1 MKSAVVTLESI
12 SPLSQSAPIQT
23 AKESKELH
31 EDYEKRVWMERA
43 HIGDDGFIFIPPMAF
58 KNCLM
63 RVAKYLGEQIP
74 GQGKKTWT
82 AKFTS
87 GVMNVAPLI
96 TNVDSDHIE
105 SEWLFVPSDG
115 TPGGG
120 KRVWKKFPLIKKW
133 TGDIEF
139 YILDEVITKDVF
151 EHHLEQ
157 AGSFI
162 GVGRFRPERGG
173 YYGRFKINDL
183 KWS

>member
-1 MKSAVVTLESI
+1 MKSAVVTLSSI
-12 SPLSQSAPIQT
+12 SPMSQSAPLQSV
-23 AKESKELH
+23 KEDKELH
-31 EDYEKRVWMERA
+31 EDYEKRVWSERA
-43 HIGDDGFIFIPPMAF
+43 HVDDDGYIFIPPMAL

-63 RVAKYLGEQIP
+63 KVAKYLGEQIP

-87 GVMNVAPLI
+87 GVMTVAPLV
-96 TNVDSDHIE
+96 TDVKVEDMDG
-105 SEWLFVPSDG
+105 EWLFVPSDG

-120 KRVWKKFPLIKKW
+120 KRVWKKFPFIRQW
-133 TGDIEF
+133 TGVIEF

-151 EHHLEQ
+151 ERHLEQ

-173 YYGRFKINDL
+173 YYGRFKIDSL
-183 KWS
+183 EWS